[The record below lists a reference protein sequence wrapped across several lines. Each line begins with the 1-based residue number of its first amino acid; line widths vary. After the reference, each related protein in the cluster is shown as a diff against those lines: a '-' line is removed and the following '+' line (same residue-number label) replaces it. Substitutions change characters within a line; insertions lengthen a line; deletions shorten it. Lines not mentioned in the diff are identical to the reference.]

1 MQAFSQQPAG
11 VIESKVEISINK
23 NFQKTVVIHYENLE
37 TKTTTYRAK
46 PKMRHIDI
54 RVKNYQ

>member
-23 NFQKTVVIHYENLE
+23 NFQKTVVIHNENLE
-37 TKTTTYRAK
+37 TKTTYRAK
-46 PKMRHIDI
+46 AKMQHIDI
-54 RVKNYQ
+54 RIKHYQ